1 MSQALFTSMTGLN
14 TAQQAI
20 NVVSN
25 NVANINTTAY
35 KSADAR
41 FATLFSNT
49 LSAGNAP
56 SATAGG
62 TNPKQIGLGVKLEG
76 ISRNFE
82 TGSFLSTGHTSDSM
96 ISGSGYYTVM
106 DASGNVFLTRD
117 GAFTLDANGDMITAN
132 GLKVLGAKELTSETS
147 SQTAIHIPQSFSRKI
162 TGDSD
167 LLSRQMSELNN
178 SSYTTGTM
186 NFRVVN
192 GDGDAIEL
200 SINITEDNS
209 GDVQLTDSTNYKTFM
224 DNLVKAVNDKVKD
237 YCDNQTPAIT
247 TIPTVSIDYNV
258 DPTKDNCGTVSLKIA
273 DGGTD
278 PSTFEILNT
287 STSNIAQNLT
297 FYKVSEGEPQT
308 SKQVAQVVS
317 VDPAA
322 STTNMTSLS
331 SYTIGSDGSI
341 EASYDNG
348 DKLTVYLD
356 DASQFQFQYVTAA
369 GVYIMGNNSDTSPV
383 TINPNVCTED
393 SMVMQIAT
401 VTNEAGLV
409 SQADNLWTI
418 GPDTGKTYYTMAGQ
432 MGTGDIVT
440 GGLEGSNVDLA
451 RELSNMIIAQRAINA
466 NSRVFGT
473 ASTIMETLSQLGR

>member
-76 ISRNFE
+76 ITRNFE
-82 TGSFLSTGHTSDSM
+82 TGSFLSTGVNGDSM

-132 GLKVLGAKELTSETS
+132 GLKVLGASELNSETA
-147 SQTAIHIPQSFSRKI
+147 SQTPIHIPQSFSSSI
-162 TGDSD
+162 TGDENIK
-167 LLSRQMSELNN
+167 SRQMSELNN
-178 SSYTTGTM
+178 SNYTTGTM
-186 NFRVVN
+186 NVRVVN
-192 GDGDAIEL
+192 SNGDFVEVSLKIAD
-200 SINITEDNS
+200 DDS
-209 GDVQLTDSTNYKTFM
+209 GDVKLTDSTKFETFM
-224 DNLVKAVNDKVKD
+224 DSIQTKLNEKVATACNDAGIDPVPEL
-237 YCDNQTPAIT
+237 TIT
-247 TIPTVSIDYNV
+247 YNT
-258 DPTKDNCGTVSLKIA
+258 DATKDNCGTVTWSVA
-273 DGGTD
+273 DGTGK
-278 PSTFEILNT
+278 SSMEILNT
-287 STSNIAQNLT
+287 STSNVAQNLT
-297 FYKVSEGEPQT
+297 FFKISEGEAQT
-308 SKQVAQVVS
+308 SKQVSQVVS
-317 VDPAA
+317 VDPSA
-322 STTNMTSLS
+322 SPTNMTSLS
-331 SYTIGSDGSI
+331 SYNIGADGTI
-341 EASYDNG
+341 EATYDNG

-369 GVYIMGNNSDTSPV
+369 GVYIMGNNTDSSPV
-383 TINPNVCTED
+383 TINPNVCTKD

-440 GGLEGSNVDLA
+440 GGLESSNVDLA

-473 ASTIMETLSQLGR
+473 ASSVMETLSQLGR